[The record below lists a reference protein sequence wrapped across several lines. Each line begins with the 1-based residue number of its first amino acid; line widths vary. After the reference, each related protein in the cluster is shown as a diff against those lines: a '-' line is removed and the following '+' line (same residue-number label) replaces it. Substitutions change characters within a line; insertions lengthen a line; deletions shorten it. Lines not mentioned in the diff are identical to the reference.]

1 MQPMVF
7 LLPSWNAQNNVRLVS
22 SPAWATVQNF
32 SQNFDTLMNQIGTP
46 PGWSQLGIV
55 AMGFVFAWI
64 LARLVRGK
72 IPDHFEPGALK
83 IGAGSVQRL
92 LLPVFAMMFI
102 WLGKVAF
109 AKWHPAPI
117 LSVAVLLVASFALIR
132 LSLYLLRHLFPVSPF
147 LKASERAI
155 AFTVWGVAALYLTG
169 LLPEI
174 NAALEDVSFNI
185 GKQKITLLLVMH
197 GVLSLFLTLIF
208 TLSLSVIIENR
219 VMKAQSL
226 DTSMRVFA
234 GKLIRALAFV
244 IAILIALPLLG
255 IDITA
260 LSVFGGALGV
270 GLGLGLQKIAS
281 NYVSGFVILLDR
293 SIRPGDLVTIND
305 RHGVVSDIKARYTV
319 VRGLDGTEAI
329 IPNDTIISNMV
340 LNHSYTDSVVAVK
353 LSVRVSYQS
362 DIDCA
367 IALLHAAAIAQPRV
381 LAAPAPSVWVKNLGD
396 NGIELEL
403 TTWIRDAAEG
413 QGSLR
418 SGIFLDVLNAFRK
431 EGIEIPFAQSDARFH
446 SGTAQADSANLTAK
460 RADEQKI

>member
-1 MQPMVF
+1 MVF
-7 LLPSWNAQNNVRLVS
+7 SQPSWNGQNNVRPVS
-22 SPAWATVQNF
+22 SPAWGTVQNF
-32 SQNFDTLMNQIGTP
+32 SQNFDILMNQLGTP
-46 PGWSQLGIV
+46 PGWGQLGV
-55 AMGFVFAWI
+55 VVLGFVFAWA

-72 IPDHFEPGALK
+72 IPAHFEPGALK

-109 AKWHPAPI
+109 AKWHPVPI

-132 LSLYLLRHLFPVSPF
+132 LSLYLLRHLFPVSPL

-155 AFTVWGVAALYLTG
+155 AFTVWGIAALYLTG

-174 NAALEDVSFNI
+174 NAALEDVSFSI
-185 GKQKITLLLVMH
+185 GKQKITLLLVIH
-197 GVLSLFLTLIF
+197 GVLSLLLTLVI
-208 TLSLSVIIENR
+208 TLSLSVVIENR

-329 IPNDTIISNMV
+329 IPNDSIISNMV

-353 LSVRVSYQS
+353 TSMRIAYQS

-367 IALLHAAAIAQPRV
+367 IALLHAAGIAQPRV
-381 LAAPAPSVWVKNLGD
+381 LAVPAPSVWIKNLGD
-396 NGIELEL
+396 SGIELEL

-431 EGIEIPFAQSDARFH
+431 EGIEISHPHSDVRFLT
-446 SGTAQADSANLTAK
+446 GTAEAELPNTAE
-460 RADEQKI
+460 RRGDQQKI